1 VKEIV
6 SLARFVPLGQRILSK
21 ISIKQR
27 ESEKFFVK
35 GQKETGTV
43 YRFHRLAI
51 FYNTCR
57 HERQDSVHKNL

>member
-1 VKEIV
+1 MH
-6 SLARFVPLGQRILSK
+6 RRVPLCISKFRLSK
-21 ISIKQR
+21 
-27 ESEKFFVK
+27 EKAKNFSFK

-51 FYNTCR
+51 IYNTCR